1 MPPPPSKPATE
12 GSRLESLPV
21 EIIQEIFLHSLEVNL
36 PRASPRLAEALS
48 TPALYTWL
56 IRLAFS
62 STNASAA
69 THFFTRDFLPQP
81 LDFFALSPVERR
93 DLQTTL
99 LACRWC
105 TLPLMRQCQ
114 RDYLLHTIHQKC
126 QPGRDFLF
134 SQQDEATLLSL
145 KEQLSSLIHQAG
157 HTTTTSSSSSS
168 NSNGPGKGD
177 LILHAHPYPNPSP
190 TSSTSS
196 TTTTTTTKPHR
207 RNPHKIA
214 LYLHLGALQIR
225 SPNDIYSSTHP
236 FTATST
242 TTATTANTY
251 RLPTC
256 TIPSPTGTLSSRIP
270 DKLLSPPWS
279 SQKLEFLALLAADAY
294 LDDTPAHDRSRR
306 VLRQTIR
313 AREFDVFRTLLRLRV
328 RVPWYDFPV
337 PWPVSVNHFFAAV
350 KYADGPGDEFVRVLV
365 EERLGD
371 VEGGLTREEGERVR
385 GLLVRAGM
393 GGVLGL

>member
-1 MPPPPSKPATE
+1 MPPTKPATA

-62 STNASAA
+62 STNASADP
-69 THFFTRDFLPQP
+69 HFFTEDFLPRP

-105 TLPLMRQCQ
+105 TLPLIRQCQ
-114 RDYLLHTIHQKC
+114 RDYLRHTIHQKC

-145 KEQLSSLIHQAG
+145 EEHLSRLIHQAG
-157 HTTTTSSSSSS
+157 QTSRASS
-168 NSNGPGKGD
+168 PGKGD
-177 LILHAHPYPNPSP
+177 LILPAHPNPTPNPS
-190 TSSTSS
+190 
-196 TTTTTTTKPHR
+196 TTPK
-207 RNPHKIA
+207 PHKIA
-214 LYLHLGALQIR
+214 LYLHPGALQIR
-225 SPNDIYSSTHP
+225 SPNDIYSSSTP
-236 FTATST
+236 FTST
-242 TTATTANTY
+242 TTSSSPNTF

-256 TIPSPTGTLSSRIP
+256 TIPSPTGTLSARIP
-270 DKLLSPPWS
+270 DKLLSAPWTP
-279 SQKLEFLALLAADAY
+279 QKLEFLALLAPDAY

-306 VLRQTIR
+306 ALRQTIR
-313 AREFDVFRTLLRLRV
+313 AREFDAFQTLLKLKV
-328 RVPWYDFPV
+328 RMPWYDFPV
-337 PWPVSVNHFFAAV
+337 PWPVSVNHFCAAV
-350 KYADGPGDEFVRVLV
+350 KYADGVGDGFVRVLV
-365 EERLGD
+365 EERLGS
-371 VEGGLTREEGERVR
+371 GRR
-385 GLLVRAGM
+385 
-393 GGVLGL
+393 